1 MKSKAEIISSVREI
15 FHKQWTTRD
24 GQKIPDVQD
33 VARGNVGVELDATV
47 LYADLT
53 DSTGL
58 VEGYKAQ
65 FAAEIYKSY
74 LLGAC
79 EVIRNNGG
87 DITAFDGDRVMAI
100 FIGSNKN
107 SQATKAAL
115 QISAIVKSINS
126 ELKTYYANTTFTIR
140 HTVGVDTGQLLAART
155 GIWKYND
162 LVWVGSAANYAAK
175 LCVGGDAYLPIRI
188 TERVYSKLNEASKF
202 GGNPKS
208 NMWKKIISPL
218 SGVEVYGSN
227 WSWDF

>member
-15 FHKQWTTRD
+15 FQTQWTTRD

-33 VARGNVGVELDATV
+33 VARGNVGVELDAAV

-79 EVIRNNGG
+79 EVIKNNGG

-100 FIGSNKN
+100 FIGNNKN

-126 ELKTYYANTTFTIR
+126 ELKTFYTNTTFAIR
-140 HTVGVDTGQLLAART
+140 HTVGVDAGQLLAART

-175 LCVGGDAYLPIRI
+175 LCVGGDAYYPIRI
-188 TERVYSKLNEASKF
+188 TERVYSKINEASKF
-202 GGNPKS
+202 GGSPKS
-208 NMWKKIISPL
+208 NMWKKIVSPL

-227 WSWDF
+227 WTWDF